1 MQRLFSSFPNAWPGT
16 GLLLLRMVVGIP
28 VVIDCST
35 ALLTQPGAA
44 GLWRHAVGL
53 AGSSLLLVGFWTP
66 IGGALQAL
74 AQGYLGFRSGG
85 VDASR
90 LITAAI
96 GISLIMLGPGAW
108 SVDARLYGRKRI
120 EVRGKKL
127 RTLRSGSALHP

>member
-16 GLLLLRMVVGIP
+16 GLLLLRMVVGVP
-28 VVIDCST
+28 VVVDCST
-35 ALLTQPGAA
+35 ALLTQPGSA

-74 AQGYLGFRSGG
+74 AQGYLGFGTGG

-120 EVRGKKL
+120 EVRGKRI
-127 RTLRSGSALHP
+127 RTLRSGSAFHP

>member
-16 GLLLLRMVVGIP
+16 GLLLLRMVVGVP
-28 VVIDCST
+28 VVIECSS
-35 ALLTQPGAA
+35 ALLTQPGSA
-44 GLWRHAVGL
+44 GLWWLAVGL

-66 IGGALQAL
+66 VGGALQAL
-74 AQGYLGFRSGG
+74 VQGYLGFRSGG

-90 LITAAI
+90 LIAAAI

-120 EVRGKKL
+120 EVLGKQI
-127 RTLRSGSALHP
+127 RTLRSGSAFHP

>member
-16 GLLLLRMVVGIP
+16 GLLLLRMVVGVP
-28 VVIDCST
+28 VVVDCCT
-35 ALLTQPGAA
+35 ALLTQPGSA
-44 GLWRHAVGL
+44 GLWRYAVEL

-96 GISLIMLGPGAW
+96 AISLIMLGPGAW

-120 EVRGKKL
+120 EVRAKQI
-127 RTLRSGSALHP
+127 RTLPSGSAFHP